1 MTYSGANIQYYWYG
15 PIPLGAIMLRMAS
28 ADYRIVERNLR
39 AAMSC
44 FARSKSTGEAVNLPG
59 LQLVYSGIPHAVFNA
74 AMLTE
79 PILAI
84 SDLRRRLD
92 RAHDHYRR
100 RGQAWSLWLC
110 EEWIEPSLRSAAI
123 TLIND
128 FELQYSSNPPG
139 LFAAHLKPIKRSLP
153 PLDLRPIN
161 NATARLDFCH
171 VMSVAFEGPFP
182 VLLEAYQEDS
192 FWNADF
198 EGWIGYRDGQAIATA
213 CTVTAAG
220 AVGVYAVATVPS
232 EQGKGYGESIVRHAV
247 LEAQTRY
254 GVEPTV
260 LQSSV
265 AGMPLYRRLGYRP
278 AADFTIYITRTP

>member
-1 MTYSGANIQYYWYG
+1 MQ
-15 PIPLGAIMLRMAS
+15 RMAS

-44 FARSKSTGEAVNLPG
+44 FARSKPDGESVALPG

-92 RAHDHYRR
+92 RAQDHYRR

-110 EEWIEPSLRSAAI
+110 EEWIDPDLRSSAI
-123 TLIND
+123 NLIHD
-128 FELQYSSNPPG
+128 FDLLYSSSPPG
-139 LFAAHLKPIKRSLP
+139 MLAPQLKPAQRALP
-153 PLDLRPIN
+153 KFDVLPIDN
-161 NATARLDFCH
+161 TTARLDFCH

-182 VLLEAYQEDS
+182 VLLDAYQEDA
-192 FWNADF
+192 FWQADF
-198 EGWIGYRDGQAIATA
+198 IGWIGYRDGQAVTTA

-232 EQGKGYGESIVRHAV
+232 QQGKGFGEAIVRHAV
-247 LEAQTRY
+247 EQAQQRY

-260 LQSSV
+260 LQSSL
-265 AGMPLYRRLGYRP
+265 AGLPLYRRLGYRP
-278 AADFTIYITRTP
+278 AADFTIYISK